1 MHTFTSL
8 ANSVV
13 EFCAACCCSV
23 WPGPY
28 GLRSTTAQRAVSLA
42 MWFASIQ

>member
-1 MHTFTSL
+1 MQTFTSL
-8 ANSVV
+8 ANSTVDS
-13 EFCAACCCSV
+13 CAACCCRLT
-23 WPGPY
+23 GY

>member
-1 MHTFTSL
+1 MQTFDVAREL
-8 ANSVV
+8 DR
-13 EFCAACCCSV
+13 EFCARV
-23 WPGPY
+23 LLQRLPGPY